1 MGCQIILQKYVKVV
15 ICVFIYV
22 RTWQVLQENN
32 VHGHSQYLAL
42 NQCLFFLK
50 VI

>member
-22 RTWQVLQENN
+22 HTWQVLQENN
-32 VHGHSQYLAL
+32 VHGHSQ
-42 NQCLFFLK
+42 
-50 VI
+50 